1 MEKVAHEI
9 ARTKKSKLVGF
20 TFNLQLSKTSRDAIL
35 GISSRINQLGGV
47 LIYPK

>member
-9 ARTKKSKLVGF
+9 PRTMKTKLAGF
-20 TFNLQLSKTSRDAIL
+20 TFNLQLPKTNWDTIL
-35 GISSRINQLGGV
+35 AISSRINQLGGV